1 MSVLPLV
8 SFIVVSTA
16 VLAFALLGL
25 IAHDELKFQRQHRAA
40 NDSLMNPS
48 ARRQPVALVEER
60 PSLPKAA

>member
-40 NDSLMNPS
+40 NDKE
-48 ARRQPVALVEER
+48 ARDGRASFAQAL
-60 PSLPKAA
+60 